1 MHGRVTAQAALLIVL
16 LALSSARAA
25 LAAGAV
31 EMQVERIVV
40 TAIDE
45 YNAAMEAGDPAGWLK
60 YFTDSVKRRDPLAA
74 QSGRQEF
81 ADYYAREFKTL
92 QMKWTTKKMLIMG
105 RSAAVEFEWAGTHKD
120 SNTPVKLDA
129 VAMLEMASSGRFESI
144 NFYFDT
150 AKAGTALA
158 QPTAAR

>member
-1 MHGRVTAQAALLIVL
+1 MHGRITALAALSAL
-16 LALSSARAA
+16 LLTLGARTA

-92 QMKWTTKKMLIMG
+92 QMKWTTKKMIIMG
-105 RSAAVEFEWAGTHKD
+105 RSAAVEFEWAGMHKD

-150 AKAGTALA
+150 AKAGIALA